1 MERSSEDDLALD
13 DLINCIPT
21 KTEPRDDD
29 DRTPENPQE
38 SEEAVRDGEVGRNAR
53 KLLRQMRMKSI
64 DEERKR
70 KEDLENRNRPRR
82 RKKVDMTPEE
92 KERIK
97 EGIISVTHTPTFDY
111 ATYLEYF
118 NIYSDH
124 NLIKQAEL
132 QAYLEDVERHNG
144 TGTSKKRKSNDDDY
158 QPR

>member
-1 MERSSEDDLALD
+1 MEGGNEDDMALEA
-13 DLINCIPT
+13 LINSIAT
-21 KTEPRDDD
+21 KTEPKDDD
-29 DRTPENPQE
+29 DRTPEKV
-38 SEEAVRDGEVGRNAR
+38 SEDPVPDGEVGKNAR
-53 KLLRQMRMKSI
+53 KLMREMRMKN

-82 RKKVDMTPEE
+82 RKKYDMTPEE

-132 QAYLEDVERHNG
+132 TAYLEDVERHNG
-144 TGTSKKRKSNDDDY
+144 TGTSKKRKSTEEDDY

>member
-29 DRTPENPQE
+29 GRTPEKPQE
-38 SEEAVRDGEVGRNAR
+38 SEEVVRDGEVGRNAR

-97 EGIISVTHTPTFDY
+97 EGIISVTHAHF
-111 ATYLEYF
+111 
-118 NIYSDH
+118 
-124 NLIKQAEL
+124 
-132 QAYLEDVERHNG
+132 
-144 TGTSKKRKSNDDDY
+144 
-158 QPR
+158 

>member
-1 MERSSEDDLALD
+1 MRE
-13 DLINCIPT
+13 
-21 KTEPRDDD
+21 
-29 DRTPENPQE
+29 
-38 SEEAVRDGEVGRNAR
+38 
-53 KLLRQMRMKSI
+53 MRMKN

-82 RKKVDMTPEE
+82 RKKYDMTPEE

-132 QAYLEDVERHNG
+132 TAYLEDVERHNG
-144 TGTSKKRKSNDDDY
+144 TGTSKKRKSTEEDDY